1 MSSSFRATVETCCVH
16 FVVFLLHLRLLH
28 LDLSF
33 TFRTFCNAAAV
44 IAGISP
50 ETSCRTS
57 VFLVVQLSVMRLLSL

>member
-1 MSSSFRATVETCCVH
+1 MPSSFRATVENCCVH

-33 TFRTFCNAAAV
+33 TFRIFCSATAV

-50 ETSCRTS
+50 ETSCRTC
-57 VFLVVQLSVMRLLSL
+57 VFLVVQLRVD